1 MKSQQ
6 LYDTNYLNQE
16 QGSLVAQILETQ
28 RNLTNSINLDITSR
42 VIKKKNGLVIKSG
55 TLTKQI
61 ENLRND
67 IQQLASTSNP
77 LGKILDLIQ
86 ENTEIMQKEYSI
98 LISQNLNLKK
108 CFNIENKQ
116 HMTSITKTA

>member
-42 VIKKKNGLVIKSG
+42 VIKK
-55 TLTKQI
+55 
-61 ENLRND
+61 
-67 IQQLASTSNP
+67 
-77 LGKILDLIQ
+77 